1 MYAGMCVCV
10 CMYMYVCMFPEKGG
24 STYLRGG
31 LHKGF
36 TVI

>member
-10 CMYMYVCMFPEKGG
+10 YMYVCMFPEKGG

-31 LHKGF
+31 GGGAS
-36 TVI
+36 